1 MTLDK
6 LAKIITVMSNDVKD
20 VKSDIIYLN
29 NRFDNLV
36 KINRLKE

>member
-6 LAKIITVMSNDVKD
+6 PAKIVMGMSNDVKD
-20 VKSDIIYLN
+20 VKSDITNLN
-29 NRFDNLV
+29 NRFNNLV